1 MQQQMRLLEMVSP
14 VWASLD
20 DEQRSEVVA
29 VLARLIVQN
38 TAARVER
45 VVEDEENNDE

>member
-1 MQQQMRLLEMVSP
+1 MKLLETISP

-29 VLARLIVQN
+29 VLARLIVQ
-38 TAARVER
+38 TAAARVET
-45 VVEDEENNDE
+45 VVEDEENDDE